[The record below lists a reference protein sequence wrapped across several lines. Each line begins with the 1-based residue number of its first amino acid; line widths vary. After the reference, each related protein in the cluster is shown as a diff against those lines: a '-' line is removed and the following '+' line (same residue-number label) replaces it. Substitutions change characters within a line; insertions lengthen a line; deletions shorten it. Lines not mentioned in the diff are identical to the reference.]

1 MSIRIYPYHPSLSSL
16 NLVADT
22 ITEMPNYYGQSQ
34 QQSQQQQQQQ
44 QAESAVAGSPVLSA
58 VADVLKLQILLTA
71 FSHAS
76 APTAIF
82 LLILATAYEA
92 ANMHLPRLGNLI
104 WNAIKAEPADTAN
117 SAPSLNDSTEGAP
130 RAFIQFERSGQSAS
144 APFEHRVAAG
154 TSRAPDTRIEAV
166 LAHVS
171 SLPAARSLRFTG
183 QEFIPNF
190 KGALEIDSDIWFELV
205 RPVAAAGLKEA
216 PTTKESNEITYRL
229 FTLKND
235 ITYIHR
241 FIDRTIEIYEQ
252 EKKNKLGSEIYYFD
266 QITNV
271 TDGRYALPTPNG
283 FAAFKKSKFLS
294 NRSLRNVYFSQ
305 MDELAGRIDFFMDRR
320 EWYDEKGVPHTLGI
334 VMHGHPG
341 CGKTSTI
348 KAIANRTRRHIFNIS
363 LSHIKTRE
371 ALKDLFYNDT
381 IHMFNGERL
390 ETINIPIRQ
399 RLYVIEDIDAMDS
412 VVMKRSAA
420 PTAAEQRLAAK
431 KKRKQEERKQMMR
444 DLGREDEIVDDELD
458 LATVLNVLDG
468 VRETP
473 GRILILST
481 NYPERLDE
489 ALLRPGRFDMILEY
503 KKHSVEVLTRHM
515 EDFYDIALTQEQI
528 TELTHGGCD
537 SKWTPAEASQ
547 ILFKNIG
554 NVEGAVRDLV
564 KGQPAKMFGYSRFG
578 CAAAATASEEQ
589 VPGWGGMDCDIGG
602 PVPYEPFMAISQEE
616 LQSVSSISSAESHGP
631 QNEFMPAQEM
641 QSESWIH
648 GEQRKTT
655 LGFPKRREFPAP
667 FNGASMP
674 FLNAFSPSSAIIDGP
689 PKGPS
694 PTKGCDLIINQINKD
709 LGRS

>member
-1 MSIRIYPYHPSLSSL
+1 MPSTPPPTNADS
-16 NLVADT
+16 VA
-22 ITEMPNYYGQSQ
+22 
-34 QQSQQQQQQQ
+34 
-44 QAESAVAGSPVLSA
+44 AGAPVLSA

-76 APTAIF
+76 PFTAIF
-82 LLILATAYEA
+82 LLLLATAYEA
-92 ANMHLPRLGNLI
+92 ANMHLPHLSTTI
-104 WNAIKAEPADTAN
+104 WNAIKAEQADAGGTQQ
-117 SAPSLNDSTEGAP
+117 PSLTDNTEGAP
-130 RAFIQFERSGQSAS
+130 RAFIQFERLASSSGSVLD
-144 APFEHRVAAG
+144 HRSSGAK
-154 TSRAPDTRIEAV
+154 APDNRIEAV
-166 LAHVS
+166 LAHVC

-190 KGALEIDSDIWFELV
+190 KGALEIDTDIWFELV
-205 RPVAAAGLKEA
+205 RPTNAGQKGLKDSQAAAGQ
-216 PTTKESNEITYRL
+216 KESNEFTYRL
-229 FTLKND
+229 YTYKND

-294 NRSLRNVYFSQ
+294 NRSLRNVYFPQ

-412 VVMKRSAA
+412 VVTKRSSA
-420 PTAAEQRLAAK
+420 PTTAERRAK
-431 KKRKQEERKQMMR
+431 ERKAKKQEERRQMMR

-458 LATVLNVLDG
+458 LATLLNVLDG
-468 VRETP
+468 IRETP
-473 GRILILST
+473 GRILVLST

-503 KKHSVEVLTRHM
+503 KKHSVEVLTHHM
-515 EDFYDIALTQEQI
+515 EDFYDVALTHEQI
-528 TELTHGGCD
+528 DELKAGRCD
-537 SKWTPAEASQ
+537 GKWTPAEVSQ

-554 NVEGAVRDLV
+554 NVEGAVLDLV
-564 KGQPAKMFGYSRFG
+564 KQSPQKMFGYSRFAG
-578 CAAAATASEEQ
+578 EPIEATEPI
-589 VPGWGGMDCDIGG
+589 PGWGGMDMSSDG
-602 PVPYEPFMAISQEE
+602 PAPYEPFMAISQEE
-616 LQSVSSISSAESHGP
+616 LQSVSSISSAESAGL
-631 QNEFMPAQEM
+631 QNEFMPAHELQREI
-641 QSESWIH
+641 WLND
-648 GEQRKTT
+648 EQRKTAF
-655 LGFPKRREFPAP
+655 GFPKRREFPAP
-667 FNGASMP
+667 FNGDRIP
-674 FLNAFSPSSAIIDGP
+674 FLNALSPSSVLADGP

-694 PTKGCDLIINQINKD
+694 PTKGCDLLINQINKD
-709 LGRS
+709 LARS

>member
-1 MSIRIYPYHPSLSSL
+1 
-16 NLVADT
+16 
-22 ITEMPNYYGQSQ
+22 MPATATPEAATG
-34 QQSQQQQQQQ
+34 
-44 QAESAVAGSPVLSA
+44 APVLSA

-76 APTAIF
+76 PFTAVF
-82 LLILATAYEA
+82 LLLLATAYEA
-92 ANMHLPRLGNLI
+92 ANMHLPHLSTVI
-104 WNAIKAEPADTAN
+104 WNAIKTESADAGAAGGTPTLSDN
-117 SAPSLNDSTEGAP
+117 TEGAP
-130 RAFIQFERSGQSAS
+130 RAFIQFERAASSSGSILD
-144 APFEHRVAAG
+144 HRSSGAK
-154 TSRAPDTRIEAV
+154 APDNRIEAV
-166 LAHVS
+166 LAHVC

-190 KGALEIDSDIWFELV
+190 KGALEIDADIWFEIV
-205 RPVAAAGLKEA
+205 RPATIQGLKDQQAAAAVGQ
-216 PTTKESNEITYRL
+216 KESNEFTYRL
-229 FTLKND
+229 YTYKND

-294 NRSLRNVYFSQ
+294 NRSLRNVYFPQ

-412 VVMKRSAA
+412 VVTKRSSA
-420 PTAAEQRLAAK
+420 PTTAERRAK
-431 KKRKQEERKQMMR
+431 ERKAKKQEERRQMMR

-458 LATVLNVLDG
+458 LATLLNVLDG
-468 VRETP
+468 IRETP

-503 KKHSVEVLTRHM
+503 KKHSVDVLTHHM
-515 EDFYDIALTQEQI
+515 EDFYDIALTKEQI
-528 TELTHGGCD
+528 TTLRAGGCD
-537 SKWTPAEASQ
+537 GKWTPAEVSQ

-564 KGQPAKMFGYSRFG
+564 KQSPNTLFGYSRFAG
-578 CAAAATASEEQ
+578 TTEPI
-589 VPGWGGMDCDIGG
+589 PGWGGMACRG
-602 PVPYEPFMAISQEE
+602 PATYEPFMAISQED

-631 QNEFMPAQEM
+631 QNEFMPANEM

-694 PTKGCDLIINQINKD
+694 PTKGCDLLINQINKD
-709 LGRS
+709 LARS